1 MIHEI
6 GHVNIFGGSQK
17 VIQHTST
24 ILMQTGLHAMSEA
37 ICFHLHFAIS
47 FNQTI

>member
-17 VIQHTST
+17 VIWTLQLFWCKLVYMQWVKLYVFTF
-24 ILMQTGLHAMSEA
+24 ILPS
-37 ICFHLHFAIS
+37 HLIRRY
-47 FNQTI
+47 